1 VSVAVRMLGSALDTV
16 SGGLNRV
23 AEWLIAVLLALMT
36 LVTGVAIAGRF
47 LFGYSLFWSDEVT
60 RFLLIWVAF
69 LGMSVGVRR
78 GAHPGID
85 SLVRALPPAVAPGV
99 LWVALAASSIFFLIM
114 IVYGTSLAQTAWLQR
129 SPSLG
134 LSMSLPYAAVPVAGA
149 LMLLH
154 GLAVGGRADRAGKR
168 HE

>member
-1 VSVAVRMLGSALDTV
+1 MGAALDAA
-16 SGGLNRV
+16 SRGLNRV
-23 AEWLIAVLLALMT
+23 AEWLIAVLLAAMT
-36 LVTGVAIAGRF
+36 LVTGMAIGGRF

-60 RFLLIWVAF
+60 RFLLIWIAF

-85 SLVRALPPAVAPGV
+85 SLVRALRPDLGRIAGRLAV
-99 LWVALAASSIFFLIM
+99 LASSLFFLVT
-114 IVYGTSLAQTAWLQR
+114 IVYGTALARMAWLQR

-134 LSMSLPYAAVPVAGA
+134 VPMTLPYAAVPIAGL

-154 GLAVGGRADRAGKR
+154 CLAVGADARAARPQHG
-168 HE
+168 